1 MLAKAVILET
11 VSGISRWLS
20 LLDRIIVN
28 KVVFE
33 EYCMYVQALIWN
45 PLVQNE
51 EQHIVTQKS
60 RQRQDRPFTSA
71 QPNCN
76 NNFFFK
82 KCFVLSAWTSL
93 NI

>member
-11 VSGISRWLS
+11 VCGVSHWLCLPDS
-20 LLDRIIVN
+20 VIVN
-28 KVVFE
+28 KVEFD
-33 EYCMYVQALIWN
+33 EYYVQAVILN

-76 NNFFFK
+76 NYF
-82 KCFVLSAWTSL
+82 
-93 NI
+93 